1 MTISK
6 KKLRTILLQE
16 TNRELSRGKNKKL
29 NRSQLRNIISETV
42 VSLDEGKP
50 DEKWGP
56 GGKKEVDGQ
65 TVYRRHKR
73 PYEYIIKD
81 GEWHGRKIG
90 SKGKYK
96 NVHKYVVEKFKVEFK
111 DAPVGEKAKK
121 EEEKPPTPK
130 DGKCPEGW
138 VLSDDKQTCVKKDGG
153 DEGGGEKAAKKIRLS
168 QQWRKLNSD
177 TISSHFKAERGTKFA
192 GGTESK
198 GEHLTKHSK
207 TLQKLIDSGKYDDD
221 SVKFMEDLVLLIRK
235 NNYVGQGR
243 RDPHNP
249 GVGCYT
255 YKSLGN
261 IPLKDIPS
269 AKHIL
274 AKSKREKDD
283 TVGKIKVC
291 YNKPKPASA
300 DDFTSDKITSITVWL
315 GREGIIATS
324 KDYYVRG
331 KQITDKDLDFL
342 KAMIKF

>member
-6 KKLRTILLQE
+6 KELRKILLQE
-16 TNRELSRGKNKKL
+16 TNRELGRPRHRKL

-56 GGKKEVDGQ
+56 GGKKEVEGQ
-65 TVYRRHKR
+65 TVYRRDKR

-90 SKGKYK
+90 SKGSYK
-96 NVHKYVVEKFKVEFK
+96 NVHKYVAEKFKVEFK

-130 DGKCPEGW
+130 DGKCPKGW
-138 VLSDDKQTCVKKDGG
+138 VLSDDKKTCVKEEGSGKTKEINQISTTLRGDFKNQIDGFIKMKSS
-153 DEGGGEKAAKKIRLS
+153 EGGKKLS
-168 QQWRKLNSD
+168 TVDRK
-177 TISSHFKAERGTKFA
+177 FKAMITK
-192 GGTESK
+192 G
-198 GEHLTKHSK
+198 K
-207 TLQKLIDSGKYDDD
+207 TDLGNPYSNDD
-221 SVKFMEDLVLLIRK
+221 KKWMKKMQAHIRT
-235 NNYVGQGR
+235 NNYAGQGR
-243 RDPHNP
+243 RDPHTKGA
-249 GVGCYT
+249 GVGCVT

-269 AKHIL
+269 AAHIL
-274 AKSKREKDD
+274 AKAKRDKDD

-300 DDFTSDKITSITVWL
+300 DDFTGDKITSITVWL
-315 GREGIIATS
+315 GREGILSKS

-331 KQITDKDLDFL
+331 KQITDADLAFL